1 MPRGNFIPFEPT
13 ERFFGRLQ
21 AFEMECPR
29 CGKILVVGRGKPHDH
44 LYNRVTSEM
53 QCPKMNPRDET
64 TAVTR
69 HPGCGMKF
77 LIGIVAW
84 PIRVGYQH
92 KARPP
97 DHVPDDRQLHTI
109 RAYARGLWPKTKKAK
124 GDSLNQ
130 IEPEIDLPSEEET

>member
-13 ERFFGRLQ
+13 ERFFARLQ
-21 AFEMECPR
+21 SFEMECPR

-44 LYNRVTSEM
+44 LYNRVTSIME
-53 QCPKMNPRDET
+53 CPKINVRDET
-64 TAVTR
+64 TVVTK

-84 PIRVGYQH
+84 PIRKGHQP

-97 DHVPDDRQLHTI
+97 DHVPTDRQLN
-109 RAYARGLWPKTKKAK
+109 RLRELSRGIWSNLPKRR

-130 IEPEIDLPSEEET
+130 IEPEIDEEEV